1 MNFIRRIGLS
11 LFCGALIAALPAGA
25 APTGDDAA
33 PGTATPAV
41 AAPVATTP
49 AAPTSELSVAKSA
62 KTSVKSVASRMVAA
76 PKPGKIDKIIA
87 MMRRPKGA
95 SINDLT
101 KATAWQAHS
110 VRGAISGTL
119 RKKQGLNVVSEKS
132 GDVRLYRI
140 TDKAVG

>member
-1 MNFIRRIGLS
+1 MTKSKTSKVKANDPLVSATPTAPASKLS
-11 LFCGALIAALPAGA
+11 L
-25 APTGDDAA
+25 
-33 PGTATPAV
+33 V
-41 AAPVATTP
+41 
-49 AAPTSELSVAKSA
+49 KSA
-62 KTSVKSVASRMVAA
+62 KVSKPKTVSAS
-76 PKPGKIDKIIA
+76 KPGKIDKIIA

-140 TDKAVG
+140 ADKAAG

>member
-1 MNFIRRIGLS
+1 MTKTKASKAKAGDQIASKTQLTAVRQGS
-11 LFCGALIAALPAGA
+11 LN
-25 APTGDDAA
+25 
-33 PGTATPAV
+33 
-41 AAPVATTP
+41 
-49 AAPTSELSVAKSA
+49 KSA
-62 KTSVKSVASRMVAA
+62 KASKPKAAVA

-95 SINDLT
+95 TINDLT

-140 TDKAVG
+140 ADVAVG

>member
-1 MNFIRRIGLS
+1 MTKIKGS
-11 LFCGALIAALPAGA
+11 KVKASDPPASTTPALPANKLSLVKSTKTSAKAA
-25 APTGDDAA
+25 AP
-33 PGTATPAV
+33 
-41 AAPVATTP
+41 
-49 AAPTSELSVAKSA
+49 
-62 KTSVKSVASRMVAA
+62 KTVLAS
-76 PKPGKIDKIIA
+76 KPGKIDKIIA

-140 TDKAVG
+140 ADKAVV

>member
-1 MNFIRRIGLS
+1 MTKAKLS
-11 LFCGALIAALPAGA
+11 KTKSNVARAITAPPASVSA
-25 APTGDDAA
+25 RSLKASAPKA
-33 PGTATPAV
+33 
-41 AAPVATTP
+41 
-49 AAPTSELSVAKSA
+49 
-62 KTSVKSVASRMVAA
+62 AA
-76 PKPGKIDKIIA
+76 PKRGKIDKIIA
-87 MMRRPKGA
+87 MMRRSKGA
-95 SINDLT
+95 TINDLT

>member
-1 MNFIRRIGLS
+1 MTKAKASKLKANDRLAS
-11 LFCGALIAALPAGA
+11 T
-25 APTGDDAA
+25 APTA
-33 PGTATPAV
+33 PA
-41 AAPVATTP
+41 
-49 AAPTSELSVAKSA
+49 SKLS
-62 KTSVKSVASRMVAA
+62 SVKSTKTPQKAAASKAATA

-95 SINDLT
+95 TINDLT

-119 RKKQGLNVVSEKS
+119 RKKQGLNVLSEKS

-140 TDKAVG
+140 ADKAVG